1 MIHHLP
7 PRWGSI
13 LRSLIGGLLLT
24 IALIGQAIVLLV
36 GAADAWIAAR
46 LGTRRITHILS
57 DFASLVWTMWR
68 KEIRR

>member
-7 PRWGSI
+7 PRWGNTI
-13 LRSLIGGLLLT
+13 RWLLGGLLLT

-46 LGTRRITHILS
+46 LGTRRITHIAR

-68 KEIRR
+68 EEIRR